1 MFLTTAF
8 AGFVYFASWDYYAS
22 THAPWLPH
30 VGRCAGRP
38 LAAIAGCSILSS
50 YLVLFVLFYLSTYKK
65 TIKRNSKAGGAVDNK
80 VKAVAMKESAAKVA
94 DSCSGVSSHS
104 NAKRIAKR

>member
-1 MFLTTAF
+1 M
-8 AGFVYFASWDYYAS
+8 YFASWDYYAS

-30 VGRCAGRP
+30 IGKCAGHP
-38 LAAIAGCSILSS
+38 LAAVAGCTILSS
-50 YLVLFVLFYLSTYKK
+50 YLVLFILFYLATYKK
-65 TIKRNSKAGGAVDNK
+65 AIKGKAKSGGALDSK

-104 NAKRIAKR
+104 NAKRVAKR